1 MAAPPLQGNSRRRGA
16 PRVGSCLGPSDRTA
30 LRRSGRRKRERA
42 APVALAWRSRSCRFP
57 CRSSVGCG
65 LLAFTASLL
74 PFHRFRSRLQ
84 GVPDRR
90 MLKRFRSNIRPPP
103 SLHVRRARLGAGPP
117 GDRRPREREPRTP
130 HGPAFLGLDPSGSP
144 SPAPAA
150 VHSRKA
156 RKPSIGPWLPHHGIA
171 FRPRGFSPPRRVS
184 PRRRAR
190 ACCIP
195 VPDMGFAAFHV
206 RQAAGARGTRG
217 GRLGGS
223 RPEGRDPTGSSQRRP
238 FEGLLL
244 AGSCAASPQPMPSCR
259 CAPPRHNRGRV
270 RGPTRSTCRHA
281 RRAGRLQGVGPP
293 TSP

>member
-1 MAAPPLQGNSRRRGA
+1 
-16 PRVGSCLGPSDRTA
+16 
-30 LRRSGRRKRERA
+30 LRQSSRRKRERS

-57 CRSSVGCG
+57 CQSSVGCS
-65 LLAFTASLL
+65 LLAFTASLM

-84 GVPDRR
+84 GNAYRR
-90 MLKRFRSNIRPPP
+90 MFARFRSNIRPPP
-103 SLHVRRARLGAGPP
+103 SRRVRRARFGAGPP
-117 GDRRPREREPRTP
+117 GARRPRKREPRAP

-144 SPAPAA
+144 SPTPAA
-150 VHSRKA
+150 VHSR
-156 RKPSIGPWLPHHGIA
+156 RVRRPSIGPWLPGHDIA

-206 RQAAGARGTRG
+206 RQATGVRGTRG

-223 RPEGRDPTGSSQRRP
+223 LPEGGNPTGSSQRRP
-238 FEGLLL
+238 FEGFLLV
-244 AGSCAASPQPMPSCR
+244 GSRTASPRPVPSCR
-259 CAPPRHNRGRV
+259 CAPPRHDRSRV

-281 RRAGRLQGVGPP
+281 RRAGRLQGLAPP